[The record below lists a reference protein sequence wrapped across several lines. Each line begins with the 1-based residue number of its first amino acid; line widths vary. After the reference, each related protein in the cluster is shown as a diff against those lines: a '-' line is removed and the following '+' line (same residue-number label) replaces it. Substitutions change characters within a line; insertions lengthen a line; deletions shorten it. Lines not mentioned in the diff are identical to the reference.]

1 MKNVSVNL
9 QHRLLLASKT
19 KVIVA
24 KSGAK
29 IALIK
34 TQQKQKHKRVDISVM
49 TWGEIITKRYGNLP
63 LAFSICLFD
72 NIGNNDISSTIVK
85 WFLITYPWWRHQM
98 ETFSTSLAICVGNSP
113 VTGDSPH
120 KGLCLQTYWYWWATE
135 QLQHPKHIAI
145 GSWLYVRSSL
155 VQIMAWYHQAT
166 NHYLIQCWPRSM
178 SSYDVTKPI

>member
-9 QHRLLLASKT
+9 QHILLLASKT
-19 KVIVA
+19 KVTVA

-34 TQQKQKHKRVDISVM
+34 TQHKQKHKRVDISVM

-63 LAFSICLFD
+63 LAFSIRLFD

-113 VTGDSPH
+113 VTGEFPTQRPVSADVLILM
-120 KGLCLQTYWYWWATE
+120 GYRATAASKAYC
-135 QLQHPKHIAI
+135 HRFMVI
-145 GSWLYVRSSL
+145 
-155 VQIMAWYHQAT
+155 
-166 NHYLIQCWPRSM
+166 C
-178 SSYDVTKPI
+178 